1 MAHFTLKDAH
11 EKLASAPEAF
21 VELFKHGSLL
31 IEYYKPAK
39 VDKQT
44 TRTRDRVYM
53 IASGSGQFVNGPD
66 THAFGPGDV
75 LFVPAKQEH
84 RFVDFTEDFAAW
96 VIFYGPE
103 GGEPA
108 QPPLSAE
115 EQMALYEESL
125 KETDWGHQPC

>member
-1 MAHFTLKDAH
+1 MAHLTLKDARD
-11 EKLASAPEAF
+11 KLASAPEAF
-21 VELFKHGSLL
+21 VELFKHGSLR
-31 IEYYKPAK
+31 IEYYGPDK

-44 TRTRDRVYM
+44 PHTRDEVYM
-53 IASGSGQFVNGPD
+53 IASGTGQFVND
-66 THAFGPGDV
+66 SNKHAFSPGDI

-84 RFVDFTEDFAAW
+84 RFVDFTEDFATW

-108 QPPLSAE
+108 EPTLTAE